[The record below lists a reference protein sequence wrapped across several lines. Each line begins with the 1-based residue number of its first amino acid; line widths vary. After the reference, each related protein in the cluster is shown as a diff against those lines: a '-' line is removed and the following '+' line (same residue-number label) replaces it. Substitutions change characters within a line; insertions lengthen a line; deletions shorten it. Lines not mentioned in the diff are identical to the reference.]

1 MLQRLK
7 DAFSSVQ
14 TFASSVPVGVLFGA
28 TFILGYATGSVMT
41 PRGRVAEVAT
51 SVTCQRIPSPK
62 KGNPPVE
69 ESSPTEVSSSVSELT
84 PWYMKPEEV
93 ILPTSKGTLG
103 SGPNGPNPPGT

>member
-14 TFASSVPVGVLFGA
+14 TFASSVPAGVLFGA

-41 PRGRVAEVAT
+41 PRGRVAEVTT
-51 SVTCQRIPSPK
+51 STT
-62 KGNPPVE
+62 E
-69 ESSPTEVSSSVSELT
+69 ESSLTEEETSSVGELT